1 MNGDVKT
8 KVGFLGLGVM
18 GLPMS
23 ENVIRKSGCEVYGY
37 DVVSEK
43 LEAFSKAGGHAA
55 ASAEEVYTTCDII
68 MQMLPTHAIIIN
80 SVEQAVKYGKKG
92 NIIID
97 LSSAA
102 PHIILEL
109 YPKVKEAGM
118 YLLDSPVSGGN
129 PKAKDGTLAIMTGGD
144 KDIFE
149 KVKPL
154 LACMGEPVYTAHG
167 SRYLFCPSLQSGSR
181 GQWRKLPVHERCRLE
196 LFRPECTGNHQ
207 GNKIESLIRQ
217 SPFLY

>member
-1 MNGDVKT
+1 M
-8 KVGFLGLGVM
+8 
-18 GLPMS
+18 
-23 ENVIRKSGCEVYGY
+23 
-37 DVVSEK
+37 VSEK
-43 LEAFSKAGGHAA
+43 LELFQGRSNAA

-144 KDIFE
+144 RDIFE
-149 KVKPL
+149 KSNRFL
-154 LACMGEPVYTAHG
+154 RAWAN
-167 SRYLFCPSLQSGSR
+167 RYIPAA
-181 GQWRKLPVHERCRLE
+181 PAAVM
-196 LFRPECTGNHQ
+196 
-207 GNKIESLIRQ
+207 
-217 SPFLY
+217 